1 MSRLRLGEWLAAIGA
16 AGLFIT
22 LFFDWFAVDWD
33 GVQSQLPAGMR
44 IGQGGLHGV
53 VDVSLG
59 SGWSTL
65 GWLMV
70 ALLCVQIL
78 GGASLAYM
86 TLKRTA
92 PAWPMG
98 AGILTWTVGGLIWL
112 VLLVRV
118 TIAQPG
124 PDAMV
129 AVQAS
134 AYLGL
139 FFALVIPVGGFLSIH
154 DERTHAAE
162 ARAYTPPAPRTA
174 PGA

>member
-1 MSRLRLGEWLAAIGA
+1 MSRVRVGEWVAAIGA
-16 AGLFIT
+16 VGLFIT
-22 LFFDWFAVDWD
+22 LFFEWFAE
-33 GVQSQLPAGMR
+33 GPAS
-44 IGQGGLHGV
+44 
-53 VDVSLG
+53 VSLG

-65 GWLMV
+65 GWLMDV
-70 ALLCVQIL
+70 LLCISIL
-78 GGASLAYM
+78 GGLSLAYM

-124 PDAMV
+124 PDALV
-129 AVQAS
+129 AVQAP

-139 FFALVIPVGGFLSIH
+139 FFALVIPVGGFLSIK
-154 DERTHAAE
+154 DERTHTRE
-162 ARAYTPPAPRTA
+162 ALAYTPPTPRTA
-174 PGA
+174 P